1 MDSKGKQQEEQR
13 RRKKAAH
20 RTAEHIYVEAKVHGM
35 LNHFV
40 P

>member
-1 MDSKGKQQEEQR
+1 MDSEGKQQKEQR

-20 RTAEHIYVEAKVHGM
+20 RTAEHIYVEAKGHGI